1 MSANHPPTSPAAAWP
16 PQRLT
21 SANMYRFN
29 GTRTTARGQLV
40 NADMAGL
47 LFKSL
52 SLGEKVKAAR
62 IFELP
67 PHLGAYNAER
77 QLVLQHSFPKTEI
90 EYNEYYSVYRVPAG
104 APIQVCDTLR
114 DAVGGGLDAPLVFL
128 VRTNVPHTMI
138 VIMHAGI
145 CYTAGFGY
153 YGDAPPNSAP
163 IASKIHTAVSY
174 ATSGVK
180 RIREQ
185 WSRVSSRPLYVPKW
199 KWLNDA
205 EHYLPKQ
212 GAIYST
218 DYLFPEPN
226 HAARIAWVGFLTP
239 AILNRLDASLARTTK
254 IIINSSKHDAGIRAP
269 LIIDRTYLIVSDV
282 YIGAADAHGYRGKFY
297 DCFTWA
303 RAMLGLTGLQDNTQ
317 PIQEAWVVNL
327 IAAMTREDE
336 GAMNDIFRN
345 INIAAVKKPELSGG
359 RSHGKRSI
367 KHKNKTRNKRN
378 RQARGATSAPRT
390 PITQRGFR
398 GRMSP
403 TRAIA

>member
-1 MSANHPPTSPAAAWP
+1 MSANHPPTSPVAQWP
-16 PQRLT
+16 PKRLP
-21 SANMYRFN
+21 NVEMHGFN
-29 GTRTTARGQLV
+29 GTRLTSQGQLV
-40 NADMAGL
+40 NADMAGR
-47 LFKSL
+47 LFRGL
-52 SLGEKVKAAR
+52 SIGEKVKAER

-77 QLVLQHSFPKTEI
+77 QLVLSAGVQSI
-90 EYNEYYSVYRVPAG
+90 EANGTNYSGYIVPAG
-104 APIQVCDTLR
+104 APIRVCDTLR
-114 DAVGGGLDAPLVFL
+114 NAVRDGGFDTPLVFL

-153 YGDAPPNSAP
+153 YGDAPPNIAP
-163 IASKIHTAVSY
+163 IASKIHTVVSY
-174 ATSGVK
+174 ATSGIEK
-180 RIREQ
+180 MRHR

-218 DYLFPEPN
+218 DYLFPQPN

-254 IIINSSKHDAGIRAP
+254 IIIESSQHEVGVRAP
-269 LIIDRTYLIVSDV
+269 LIIDHTYLIVSDV
-282 YIGAADAHGYRGKFY
+282 YVGAADAHGYRGKFY

-327 IAAMTREDE
+327 IAAMRREDN

-345 INIAAVKKPELSGG
+345 INIAAVNRPELSGG

-378 RQARGATSAPRT
+378 RQARTRT
-390 PITQRGFR
+390 NK
-398 GRMSP
+398 
-403 TRAIA
+403 